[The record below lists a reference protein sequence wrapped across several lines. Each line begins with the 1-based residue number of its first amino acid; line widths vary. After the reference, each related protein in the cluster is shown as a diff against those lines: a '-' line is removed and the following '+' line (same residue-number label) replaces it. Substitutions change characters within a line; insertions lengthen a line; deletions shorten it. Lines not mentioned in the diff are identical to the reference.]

1 MMQNITKHSQLM
13 LIANLGVTTQWLQY
27 NAVPA
32 SITSDC
38 ESGRG
43 LS

>member
-1 MMQNITKHSQLM
+1 MMNNCIKHSQPT
-13 LIANLGVTTQWLQY
+13 LIANLGGIAHWLQY
-27 NAVPA
+27 NAVPT